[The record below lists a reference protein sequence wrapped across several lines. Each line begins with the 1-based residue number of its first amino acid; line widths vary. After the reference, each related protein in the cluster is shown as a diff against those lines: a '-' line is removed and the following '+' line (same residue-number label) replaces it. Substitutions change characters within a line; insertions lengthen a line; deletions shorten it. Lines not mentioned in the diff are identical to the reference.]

1 MRRAFT
7 LIELVVV
14 ILIIGILAG
23 VAARK
28 LFSIDKAADNGVRR
42 DLAVVRDAIDLFETQ
57 NGRLPGA
64 DGSEATFKSE
74 LAPFIRKFPILP
86 TGPKDAQDD
95 EVAMDGGVGA
105 PAGDAN
111 PTEGWRYYYNT
122 GAFIVNW
129 SEKVQ
134 SDSSIEYD
142 DL

>member
-7 LIELVVV
+7 LIELVIV

-28 LFSIDKAADNGVRR
+28 LFSIHTAADNGIRQ
-42 DLAVVRDAIDLFETQ
+42 DLAVVRDAIDLFQTQ

-64 DGSEATFKSE
+64 DGNEATFKAE
-74 LAPFIRKFPILP
+74 LAPFIRKFPVLP
-86 TGPKDAQDD
+86 TGPAQAQDD

-111 PTEGWRYYYNT
+111 PTQGWRYYYNT

-129 SEKVQ
+129 NQPVK
-134 SDSSIEYD
+134 SDGAIEYD